1 MNRQL
6 YDKLVDIINSNK
18 LNLTRKELYDYII
31 NKDKDDC
38 CFNKIIIKYDTFAS
52 IYGNIKRRQIFKSSN
67 SNFNWKKLKE
77 NSISLKNKYMPIYQQ
92 CSFICQELTDCKK
105 YQRKK

>member
-31 NKDKDDC
+31 NNGDLLVC
-38 CFNKIIIKYDTFAS
+38 GNKSMNAS
-52 IYGNIKRRQIFKSSN
+52 Y
-67 SNFNWKKLKE
+67 FNWFERDNVMLRD
-77 NSISLKNKYMPIYQQ
+77 ISKCAL
-92 CSFICQELTDCKK
+92 
-105 YQRKK
+105 